1 MQRRCSGQQTFA
13 NDLGKDHFEFLRTTS
28 MAADH
33 AFRIPM
39 SSNSAETARRTKY
52 ACLVEVTPSQAD
64 SCSAATY
71 VRFGP
76 KADIDH
82 ASHVILEQKK
92 RPPGGGLFEQ
102 S

>member
-64 SCSAATY
+64 SCPQQAQWACAKPGVAVATMRVTPRAAY
-71 VRFGP
+71 AIPAGP
-76 KADIDH
+76 
-82 ASHVILEQKK
+82 
-92 RPPGGGLFEQ
+92 
-102 S
+102 